1 MRRMAY
7 TEDDLQAFV
16 DGELD
21 EVMRERFDA
30 LLATDPALAARVAEL
45 RQTDARLRTA
55 VLQGLSRPPHPELD
69 PAAIRRRT
77 RGRSAS
83 RQRLVLAAALALA
96 LGGAGG
102 WYARGSALNEPM
114 QDAMDAHRVF
124 ALDALPMEVKT
135 SDPVELRHAL
145 EARIQRTLPVADLTR
160 DGFTLLGGR
169 VLSTSDGPAA
179 LVLYQD
185 REGSK
190 LSFYLRP
197 SSKTAPGTRGSR
209 QEGALLAQYW
219 FQNGYGFALVGKA
232 ADPRT
237 ERIKDRFGADCCE
250 VRALPERFSL

>member
-1 MRRMAY
+1 MAY
-7 TEDDLQAFV
+7 TDLELQAFV

-21 EVMRERFDA
+21 EVTRERFEA
-30 LLATDPALAARVAEL
+30 LLADDPALAARVAEL
-45 RQTDARLRTA
+45 RQTDARLRKA
-55 VLQGLSRPPHPELD
+55 VLERLSRPPHSELD
-69 PAAIRRRT
+69 PTAVRRRL

-83 RQRLVLAAALALA
+83 RQRLVLAAALALS

-102 WYARGSALNEPM
+102 WYARDSVLNKPM
-114 QDAMDAHRVF
+114 QDAVDAHRVF
-124 ALDALPMEVKT
+124 ALDALPIEVKT
-135 SDPVELRHAL
+135 SDPIQLRNVL
-145 EARIQRTLPVADLTR
+145 EARIEHTLPIPDLTR
-160 DGFTLLGGR
+160 DGFALLGGR
-169 VLSTSDGPAA
+169 LLSTSDGPAA

-197 SSKTAPGTRGSR
+197 SSKFAPGTRGSR

-237 ERIKDRFGADCCE
+237 ERIKDRFGAG
-250 VRALPERFSL
+250 S